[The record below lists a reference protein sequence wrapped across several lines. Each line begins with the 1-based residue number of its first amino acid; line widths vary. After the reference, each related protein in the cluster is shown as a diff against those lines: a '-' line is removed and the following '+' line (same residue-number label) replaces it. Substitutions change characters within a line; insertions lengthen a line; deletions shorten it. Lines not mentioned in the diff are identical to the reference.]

1 MAIFELKSR
10 DGAIT
15 LIVRAKCLSCAR
27 QAAVESSRSSEVML
41 WRDPSLSTVN
51 VIYNPERQGYEPK
64 GKREIIRR
72 IEHER

>member
-1 MAIFELKSR
+1 MAIFELKSK

-41 WRDPSLSTVN
+41 WRDPSLSTVH
-51 VIYNPERQGYEPK
+51 VIYNPERQGFEPK
-64 GKREIIRR
+64 GKREILRR
-72 IEHER
+72 STHE